1 MTAAG
6 RRPGDRRVRVER
18 TRPQEFIVKAPKR
31 LRRAP
36 PPALSLLILFL
47 ILISVGTVL
56 LMLPISAADGVAT
69 RFIDALFTATSAAC
83 VTGLVVLDTATHWSP
98 FGQVVILAL
107 IQVGGFGIMAGS
119 TLLLFLFVRR
129 RTTLRDRVMVQESL
143 GGLELGTVTTL
154 LKRIAIFTIVAE
166 VIGAVV
172 LGIAFTSGP
181 EAGPPGDPLGIWW
194 GVFHSISAFNNAG
207 FDLTGGFRSLVP
219 FVDDWVVLLTIAIL
233 LSLGGLGFAIVGDAV
248 ERRRWSRMALET
260 KLVLATTAALLVGGA
275 LLIGFTEWSNPVTLG
290 ALPAEQRMLNA
301 FFESATLR
309 TAGFTA
315 LDTGAFTEASLFV
328 VMALMFIGGA
338 SGSTAGGIKVNTF
351 SVLLIAI
358 VSTVRGQPSAMAFGR
373 RIQHAIVYRA
383 LAVALLA
390 VAFVFVIGL
399 GLTLTT
405 EATFVQTLF
414 EAVSAFGTVG
424 ASTGITPELTDPA
437 RLITSFA
444 MFVGRLGPLTLVL
457 ALAARARPIPYRPA
471 VESVRIG

>member
-1 MTAAG
+1 
-6 RRPGDRRVRVER
+6 VER
-18 TRPQEFIVKAPKR
+18 MRPQQFTLKPSRR
-31 LRRAP
+31 LRRPP
-36 PPALSLLILFL
+36 PPALSLLLLFV
-47 ILISVGTVL
+47 ILISAGTLL
-56 LMLPISAADGVAT
+56 LMLPMAASDGSAT

-83 VTGLVVLDTATHWSP
+83 VTGLVVVDTATHWSP
-98 FGQVVILAL
+98 FGQVVILLL
-107 IQVGGFGIMAGS
+107 IQAGGFGIMAGS
-119 TLLLFLFVRR
+119 TLLLAIFIGR

-143 GGLELGTVTTL
+143 GGLQLGTVTTVV
-154 LKRIAIFTIVAE
+154 KRIAIFTLAAE
-166 VIGAVV
+166 AIGAVI
-172 LGIAFTSGP
+172 LSISFMAGP
-181 EAGPPGDPLGIWW
+181 EAGPTWHPLGIWW

-207 FDLTGGFRSLVP
+207 FDLTGGFRSLSP
-219 FVDDWVVLLTIAIL
+219 FVDDWIVLLTVAVL
-233 LSLGGLGFAIVGDAV
+233 LVLGGLGFAIVGDAID
-248 ERRRWSRMALET
+248 RRRWARMALET
-260 KLVLATTAALLVGGA
+260 KLVLSATLALLVGGA
-275 LLIGFTEWSNPVTLG
+275 LLIGLTEWANPATLG
-290 ALPAEQRMLNA
+290 ALPPEQRFLNA

-315 LDTGAFTEASLFV
+315 LDTGAFFDATLFV

-358 VSTVRGQPSAMAFGR
+358 LSTVKGQPSAMAFGR
-373 RIQHAIVYRA
+373 RIQHTIVYRA
-383 LAVALLA
+383 LAVALLSL
-390 VAFVFVIGL
+390 AFVFVIGL

-405 EATFVQTLF
+405 DATFVQTLF

-437 RLITSFA
+437 RLITTFA